1 MSSARRYSNEIYNFY
16 QTDSLITKASI
27 VFWITDNL
35 TGRMV
40 PDAIKVSIPENKR
53 LAYRNLS
60 GYFIFTD
67 LCDGVYSVMIESELF
82 FSVSKQI
89 DTSSIDPKN
98 PVVSVQLIPK
108 PSYPFPENS
117 TLIRG
122 LVNSITGPVD
132 NALIKVIGKQFETIT
147 DERGE
152 FVLYFKNIK
161 HEQIQINIEK
171 GGDTKIITAGIFEGK
186 TFSTG
191 VITFP

>member
-16 QTDSLITKASI
+16 QTDSLVTKVSI